1 MNEIT
6 KILDIAPS
14 DVIPSMGELQ
24 DKVLPVIIDEPEDA
38 DYEFVRENY
47 YEIIQQGQMALAGA
61 LRVASQS
68 EHPRAFEVVGSLLKN
83 LADVNRQ
90 LLQSGEDKQ
99 KIKTARKGNGT
110 APAAQQITNNN
121 TAVFVGNSSDL
132 NKMIAAKRAAKAA
145 EESE

>member
-1 MNEIT
+1 MDEII

-14 DVIPSMGELQ
+14 DIESPVSVREA
-24 DKVLPVIIDEPEDA
+24 VLPTIIDEPEDA
-38 DYEFVRENY
+38 DYEFVRGNY

-61 LRVASQS
+61 LRVASMS

-110 APAAQQITNNN
+110 LPAPTQQITNN
-121 TAVFVGNSSDL
+121 TAVFVGNSADL
-132 NKMIAAKRAAKAA
+132 NKMIAAKRAAKEAA
-145 EESE
+145 ENE